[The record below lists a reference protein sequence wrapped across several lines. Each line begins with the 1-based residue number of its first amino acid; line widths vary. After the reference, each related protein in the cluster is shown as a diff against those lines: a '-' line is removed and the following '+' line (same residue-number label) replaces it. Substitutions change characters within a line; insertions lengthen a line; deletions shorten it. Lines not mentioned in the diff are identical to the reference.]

1 MTPREI
7 RQYASDNFAWDPER
21 GFRYGNAVPAL
32 AVALRLL
39 PSTVERALSR
49 RDKRTPKSE
58 GGPADIQVV
67 IRINE
72 QQQRKA
78 LKLAKKAGHKTV
90 PGWVKALVERE
101 VGV

>member
-7 RQYASDNFAWDPER
+7 REYAERAWGWTPVVVLHDYVVKDIATANR
-21 GFRYGNAVPAL
+21 IH
-32 AVALRLL
+32 
-39 PSTVERALSR
+39 PSTVRRALSR

-90 PGWVKALVERE
+90 SGWVKALVERE
-101 VGV
+101 VGE

>member
-7 RQYASDNFAWDPER
+7 RQRAEYAGWQPGADLKWSFVE
-21 GFRYGNAVPAL
+21 
-32 AVALRLL
+32 AVAVACR
-39 PSTVERALSR
+39 VRHHEAARALSR